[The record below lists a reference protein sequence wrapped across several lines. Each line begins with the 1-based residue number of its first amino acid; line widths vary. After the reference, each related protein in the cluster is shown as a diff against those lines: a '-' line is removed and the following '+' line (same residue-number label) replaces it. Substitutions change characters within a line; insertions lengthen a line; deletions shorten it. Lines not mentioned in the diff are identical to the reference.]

1 MSDNANLNPNRA
13 RDHLANERTF
23 LAWVRTGAAIIVFGF
38 AIGRFAI
45 AMRQLA
51 AFEGHPLQSGGVSVW
66 MGTSSIVLGV
76 ILVIAGLVRYRK
88 NRLQLD
94 EGGFQP
100 AGLLLDLVTL
110 FTVLFGLALAAYLTY
125 VERSVG

>member
-1 MSDNANLNPNRA
+1 MSDDANLNPNRA

-51 AFEGHPLQSGGVSVW
+51 ALEGHPLRSVGVSVW
-66 MGTSSIVLGV
+66 MGTSSIVAGAV
-76 ILVIAGLVRYRK
+76 LVIAGLVRYRK
-88 NRLQLD
+88 NRVQLD
-94 EGGFQP
+94 EGGFEP

-110 FTVLFGLALAAYLTY
+110 FVVLFGLALAAYLTY